1 MKQDRQAEIDRQNKL
16 LIKRLENIYKGQGT
30 VDSWNQYKPHRY
42 LLMLYLVFTPELAN
56 LLASFLIIFYS
67 CSSVYFTFS
76 IIAMPLL

>member
-30 VDSWNQYKPHRY
+30 VDSWNQYKPRRY